1 MSGRDVL
8 VVMPSVPAA
17 ARDGG
22 FFLDIKMVEG
32 LALYARLWGGPV
44 RCAIRAGDPAQIAF
58 GRDYAAADLP
68 FEVVFVDADATGIAA
83 LTHDAAVVLAAGDN
97 HRDLPVPGLTDAPV
111 VFIIEYTLKT
121 RLRIIAIEQGRSL
134 AALKNMV
141 WTVLTERRRR
151 HAFARSAGLQA
162 NGQPGYDAYRQ
173 SSPSILRY
181 FDSRLTDRQQI
192 AADALAAKQAAMH
205 EGRPLRIVFSGRLET
220 MKGADHLV
228 RVAIEL
234 RRAGVPFTL
243 DTVAKKL
250 VPMGRY
256 PVGAG
261 EAYGM
266 CLWTR
271 ARDKALFG
279 FVVMKD
285 GRIDQVSID
294 TTGATPVVRTVRSM
308 KVGTQAEG
316 CVVDDRTGLLYAA
329 EEDFGLWRFAAD
341 PAAPVTG
348 TAVAKVDGTT
358 LVADAEGLALAPSGR
373 TGGYLVASSQGDN
386 AYTLYRLP
394 DVTYAG
400 RFRIGGGAI
409 DGTSETDGIDLMLG
423 DFGPGLR
430 HGLMVAQ
437 DGDNAPQ
444 TQNFK
449 FVAWDKVR
457 KSLRLR

>member
-1 MSGRDVL
+1 MR
-8 VVMPSVPAA
+8 
-17 ARDGG
+17 
-22 FFLDIKMVEG
+22 
-32 LALYARLWGGPV
+32 RL
-44 RCAIRAGDPAQIAF
+44 
-58 GRDYAAADLP
+58 
-68 FEVVFVDADATGIAA
+68 
-83 LTHDAAVVLAAGDN
+83 VLAAALLGGCAVTPP
-97 HRDLPVPGLTDAPV
+97 PVATPGAVPLVAAVTETDPV
-111 VFIIEYTLKT
+111 DT
-121 RLRIIAIEQGRSL
+121 
-134 AALKNMV
+134 
-141 WTVLTERRRR
+141 
-151 HAFARSAGLQA
+151 
-162 NGQPGYDAYRQ
+162 
-173 SSPSILRY
+173 
-181 FDSRLTDRQQI
+181 
-192 AADALAAKQAAMH
+192 AADAADDPAIWRNRRDPAASLVIGTDKKAGIH
-205 EGRPLRIVFSGRLET
+205 VYDLSGRRLSFTPAARLNNVDLREVGGRVIAAASDRADET
-220 MKGADHLV
+220 QAH
-228 RVAIEL
+228 VAL
-234 RRAGVPFTL
+234 FTL
-243 DTVAKKL
+243 DTVARKL

-294 TTGATPVVRTVRSM
+294 VAGATPVVRTVRSM

-316 CVVDDRTGLLYAA
+316 CVVDDRTGLLYVA
-329 EEDFGLWRFAAD
+329 EEDVGLWRFAAD

-386 AYTLYRLP
+386 AYSLYRLP

-409 DGTSETDGIDLMLG
+409 DGTSETDGIELIVG
-423 DFGPGLR
+423 DFGPKYPK
-430 HGLMVAQ
+430 GLMVAQ
-437 DGDNAPQ
+437 DGDNAPD

-449 FVAWDKVR
+449 YVSWADVLTA
-457 KSLRLR
+457 LRLR